1 VEGAKI
7 QRAKLNNPLNPEDI
21 QHDSLAMSP
30 WLWLWCLPALVT
42 VGEVVDECLDP
53 LLDADTLA
61 PVILTATV
69 GGFLG
74 RESFSEFA
82 TYSVRLR
89 VRKVYLGNPAIE
101 NKEVVVSGLNDPTL
115 CQSGVRL
122 GDTKIFLL
130 EQAGRQ
136 QAQGIRNESAN
147 SERRPRSAGW
157 IPVFR
162 LHSSIISIN
171 LKRLK
176 VLWKLDNNQKRVK
189 SLHACPACRHG
200 AVCRRGV
207 CQCPLS
213 CPSGHR
219 PVCDQNGKAYETSC
233 ILDLAACRQQRHLV
247 ATPCPQKPLRCPS
260 GSWPGGQSCMP
271 CLCSRTGARG
281 TACDQGTGQCFCKPG
296 WVGHECSVCPGG
308 SNSRG
313 QCQQVR
319 NQMMADSSQKLP
331 WIVASRESQNAP
343 QPQILPLIA
352 VERPDPA
359 QKWLNAKLRE
369 KKEKWNRKRR
379 RRKKKR
385 KRKGRKRR
393 MWEEEAIG
401 FAGNSTSASASFPF
415 KSLTTTNIELRFRSW
430 NPDGVLMESRG
441 GAGDFL
447 ILSLVRG
454 KLELRWE
461 LGSGPGMLAVG
472 ETAREGR
479 TMSTGGNLGGMGLG
493 RWHRVKVKRYHRDVQ
508 LTVDRELVVIG
519 RSKGSHKSLNV
530 EPVVRLGSNLF
541 GCIGGLKVDGRQIEL
556 EGRQKCRGCK
566 ACRSPSRSSTRP
578 STSSMRRKNS
588 WPSFMLNNNV

>member
-1 VEGAKI
+1 
-7 QRAKLNNPLNPEDI
+7 
-21 QHDSLAMSP
+21 MSP
-30 WLWLWCLPALVT
+30 WLWLWCLLVLVT
-42 VGEVVDECLDP
+42 TGEVVDECLDP
-53 LLDADTLA
+53 LIDTNTLA

-101 NKEVVVSGLNDPTL
+101 NQEVVVSGLNDPTL

-136 QAQGIRNESAN
+136 QAEGIRNES
-147 SERRPRSAGW
+147 SKGERRPRSAGW

-176 VLWKLDNNQKRVK
+176 VLWKLDNNQRRVN
-189 SLHACPACRHG
+189 SLHTCPACRHG

-247 ATPCPQKPLRCPS
+247 ATACPPKPLRCPS
-260 GSWPGGQSCMP
+260 GSWPGGQSCLP
-271 CLCSRTGARG
+271 CLCSRVGARG
-281 TACDQGTGQCFCKPG
+281 SACDQGTGQCFCRPG

-319 NQMMADSSQKLP
+319 NQMMADSSQRLP
-331 WIVASRESQNAP
+331 WIVASRESQNVPEP
-343 QPQILPLIA
+343 QTLPLIA

-359 QKWLNAKLRE
+359 RKWLNEKLRE
-369 KKEKWNRKRR
+369 KKDKWSRKRSR
-379 RRKKKR
+379 RRKRKKR
-385 KRKGRKRR
+385 KGRKQPRKRR

-401 FAGNSTSASASFPF
+401 FAGNSTTATASFPF

-430 NPDGVLMESRG
+430 KPDGVLLESQG

-447 ILSLVRG
+447 HLSLVGG

-461 LGSGPGMLAVG
+461 LGSGPGMLVVGG
-472 ETAREGR
+472 ETGREDSGD
-479 TMSTGGNLGGMGLG
+479 LGGMGLG
-493 RWHRVKVKRYHRDVQ
+493 RRWHRVKVKRYHRDVQ
-508 LTVDRELVVIG
+508 LTLDRQHVVIG
-519 RSKGSHKSLNV
+519 RL
-530 EPVVRLGSNLF
+530 
-541 GCIGGLKVDGRQIEL
+541 VDFRIID
-556 EGRQKCRGCK
+556 R
-566 ACRSPSRSSTRP
+566 
-578 STSSMRRKNS
+578 
-588 WPSFMLNNNV
+588 